1 MSTKYK
7 EVLITRKHESEFTVT
22 IEATCGKKTGVVSFR
37 KNSESMHVLC
47 VNASHMAWCGGG
59 RYVRSLG
66 EALECYKSPEMKA
79 IIRAAV
85 EAANI
90 KEVE

>member
-1 MSTKYK
+1 MD
-7 EVLITRKHESEFTVT
+7 VIITRIRKSEFSVTV
-22 IEATCGKKTGVVSFR
+22 EATCGKKTGVVSLHKR
-37 KNSESMHVLC
+37 DESMQILC
-47 VNASHMAWCGGG
+47 VNAAHQAWGGGG